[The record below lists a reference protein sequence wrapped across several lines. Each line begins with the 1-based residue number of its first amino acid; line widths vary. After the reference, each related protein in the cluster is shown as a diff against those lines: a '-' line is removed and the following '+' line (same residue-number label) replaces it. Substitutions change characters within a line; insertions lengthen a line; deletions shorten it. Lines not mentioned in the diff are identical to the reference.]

1 LREEEAALV
10 SFVATKSFLFL
21 EKKKSR
27 SAPADKRFD
36 CRSVG
41 SHSPRAK
48 KQNDS
53 KKRKDEN
60 TYHTPTQEYVV
71 PKSIPIAGPSDLDI
85 FFFYVCV
92 VIFVIK

>member
-27 SAPADKRFD
+27 SAPADKRFSID
-36 CRSVG
+36 EASSVIR
-41 SHSPRAK
+41 RARGRTI
-48 KQNDS
+48 QE

-60 TYHTPTQEYVV
+60 THHTPTQEYVV

-85 FFFYVCV
+85 FFLLCVCV
-92 VIFVIK
+92 VIFV